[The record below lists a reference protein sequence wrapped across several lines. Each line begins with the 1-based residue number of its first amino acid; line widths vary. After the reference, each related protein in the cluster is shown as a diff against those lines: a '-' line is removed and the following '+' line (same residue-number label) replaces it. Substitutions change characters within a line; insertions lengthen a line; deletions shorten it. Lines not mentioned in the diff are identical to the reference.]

1 MHHGRCWVTQVAQDL
16 VTHLC
21 SKDTQDHPMD
31 GGLGIYNNIR
41 ENDWKEN
48 SSEWGIMLRVSELKQ
63 NPEGE
68 DRENRRV
75 QVVTTP
81 SPKDLGYLLVF

>member
-41 ENDWKEN
+41 END
-48 SSEWGIMLRVSELKQ
+48 
-63 NPEGE
+63 
-68 DRENRRV
+68 
-75 QVVTTP
+75 
-81 SPKDLGYLLVF
+81 